1 MSTILQAFGLGGET
15 VGAAVSEKATRQVG
29 TIRRGQFESAA
40 EVDEF
45 NARLV
50 EIATEQRVGVV
61 RAQGEALESAQT
73 AVAAASGVETGG
85 FSPILDETVKNNEL
99 DALAALIE
107 GKAGAAGLR
116 AEARTKR
123 REGRLAEIGAKL
135 EAEATKSKAVS
146 NIFGSLGGSGLFDK
160 GGGGK

>member
-1 MSTILQAFGLGGET
+1 MSTILSAIGLGGET
-15 VGAAVSEKATRQVG
+15 VGAAVSASATRKIG
-29 TIRRGQFESAA
+29 TLRRGMLESAA

-50 EIATEQRVGVV
+50 EVATEQGVGAI

-85 FSPILDETVKNNEL
+85 FSPVLDETVKNNEL

-107 GKAGAAGLR
+107 GKVGAAGLR

-123 REGRLAEIGAKL
+123 REGRLVEIGAKL

-146 NIFGSLGGSGLFDK
+146 NIFGAAGSALE
-160 GGGGK
+160 

>member
-1 MSTILQAFGLGGET
+1 MSTILKAIGLGGET
-15 VGAAVSEKATRQVG
+15 VGAAVSEKATRQLG
-29 TIRRGQFESAA
+29 TLRRGMFESAA
-40 EVDEF
+40 DVDEF

-50 EIATEQRVGVV
+50 EVATERGVEV
-61 RAQGEALESAQT
+61 LRSRGEALESAQS

-107 GKAGAAGLR
+107 GKAVAGGLR

-123 REGRLAEIGAKL
+123 REGKLVEIGSKL

-146 NIFGSLGGSGLFDK
+146 NLFSGIGGIVGDQ
-160 GGGGK
+160 

>member
-1 MSTILQAFGLGGET
+1 MSYILQAIGLGGET
-15 VGAAVSEKATRQVG
+15 VGAAVSEKATRQLG
-29 TIRRGQFESAA
+29 TLRRGMFESSA

-50 EIATEQRVGVV
+50 EVATERGVGAI
-61 RAQGEALESAQT
+61 RARGEALESAQT
-73 AVAAASGVETGG
+73 AIAAASGVETGG

-107 GKAGAAGLR
+107 GKVGAGGLR

-123 REGRLAEIGAKL
+123 REGRIAEIGSKL

-146 NIFGSLGGSGLFDK
+146 NLFSGIGSIAGGSGN
-160 GGGGK
+160 